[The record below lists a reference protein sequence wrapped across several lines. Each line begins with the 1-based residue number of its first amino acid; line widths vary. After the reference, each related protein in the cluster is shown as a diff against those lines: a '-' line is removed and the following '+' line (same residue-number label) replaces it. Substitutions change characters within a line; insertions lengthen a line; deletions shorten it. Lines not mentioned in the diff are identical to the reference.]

1 MKTKE
6 KTKSNKTTIQELIEI
21 RDRINHKTQNMIK
34 EELIE
39 YFSKQKTLRSSEI

>member
-6 KTKSNKTTIQELIEI
+6 KTKTNKTTIQELREI
-21 RDRINHKTQNMIK
+21 RDRINHETQNMIK